1 MILKLTSLHNS
12 DDLENNRSKIEKLNE
27 IFKDFINKND
37 INNVNDF
44 LKSRFW
50 KIYVQLGHH
59 LYSIIQNH
67 KEAIK
72 YFKKAITSSKSIN
85 FGVYVKAHSELGG
98 ILMVR
103 GELNKAIEYF
113 EIVSE
118 NYEVLSPRDKITFL
132 NRKGI
137 LQAYRGNFEEAI
149 SLFQKGIN
157 YAKQFD
163 SDEFNLKKMINMM
176 EGNLW
181 EFYAEQGKTKDALKV
196 FEDSLSY
203 YGKEKPLPSKM
214 WVLFN
219 LIKYGSSTLSES
231 TLKAY
236 LSEIKEIYDRD
247 AKNIISRQYYNLG
260 RGIILNKSDRLEN
273 KVEAQKLFREVA
285 NEPIVWFDLTFES
298 QRWFG
303 RSLLQELQY
312 TSSDQVLDELSNLI
326 NQMIEIAKQ
335 ETSNWLLVEGLLLKA
350 KLELIKFNFK
360 DFENILSIAHQTAKE
375 NSLTGYLAHIDKE
388 RTSF

>member
-1 MILKLTSLHNS
+1 
-12 DDLENNRSKIEKLNE
+12 
-27 IFKDFINKND
+27 
-37 INNVNDF
+37 
-44 LKSRFW
+44 
-50 KIYVQLGHH
+50 
-59 LYSIIQNH
+59 
-67 KEAIK
+67 
-72 YFKKAITSSKSIN
+72 
-85 FGVYVKAHSELGG
+85 
-98 ILMVR
+98 
-103 GELNKAIEYF
+103 
-113 EIVSE
+113 
-118 NYEVLSPRDKITFL
+118 
-132 NRKGI
+132 
-137 LQAYRGNFEEAI
+137 
-149 SLFQKGIN
+149 
-157 YAKQFD
+157 
-163 SDEFNLKKMINMM
+163 
-176 EGNLW
+176 
-181 EFYAEQGKTKDALKV
+181 
-196 FEDSLSY
+196 
-203 YGKEKPLPSKM
+203 M

-219 LIKYGSSTLSES
+219 LIKYGSSTLPES

-388 RTSF
+388 RTSFKEQLGSWKKLLDDNASYLERIKQANLIDYINDAKKITNI